1 MPLVL
6 HQARPLPSP
15 AVFSGPRRGGHG
27 WTAPRCSTLA
37 WAARGG
43 DTGCGP
49 RHRPDGP
56 PALPPRWQGPPAPW
70 TSVRAPLRQAP
81 GPGYFSGG
89 FPPVSQEGHVSRS
102 SKMAADWVAGSPP
115 STCFTPAARPTLA
128 LLPPC
133 PGRGLQGPQ
142 LEPATAPHTAAG
154 GRFGLLLA
162 RQTSKQEKK

>member
-1 MPLVL
+1 MAGLRRGAPLWHGPLVGGT
-6 HQARPLPSP
+6 QA
-15 AVFSGPRRGGHG
+15 AGHG
-27 WTAPRCSTLA
+27 TDLTAPQPC
-37 WAARGG
+37 
-43 DTGCGP
+43 
-49 RHRPDGP
+49 P
-56 PALPPRWQGPPAPW
+56 PHWQGPPAPW
-70 TSVRAPLRQAP
+70 TSDRAPLRQAP

-115 STCFTPAARPTLA
+115 STCFTPTARPTLA

-142 LEPATAPHTAAG
+142 LEPATALHAAAG